1 MADLFK
7 SCCTNVSILDIDRVA
22 KSLYEK
28 NPEIKPELRNVFGA
42 DIFGGNNDILFD
54 RLAEIVFSE
63 QKELKKLNRIM
74 FPRIRREVKRLLVS
88 AADSDHII
96 IDAAILFGAKLD
108 LLCDYIIFVDSSE
121 KKRRLL
127 LKNKNLSDNEIELR
141 IKGQQIKIN
150 NSRVDYTI
158 INDGDKKKLHE
169 RAGEIIR
176 DIEDREKNK
185 NGKEQ
190 V

>member
-1 MADLFK
+1 ML
-7 SCCTNVSILDIDRVA
+7 VLDIDRTA

-28 NPEIKPELRNVFGA
+28 NPEIKSELRNVFGV

-74 FPRIRREVKRLLVS
+74 FPHIRREVKRLLIS
-88 AADSDHII
+88 AADFDHII
-96 IDAAILFGAKLD
+96 IDAAVLFGAKLD
-108 LLCDYIIFVDSSE
+108 LLCNYIIFVDSSE

-158 INDGDKKKLHE
+158 INDGDEKKLHE

-176 DIEDREKNK
+176 DIEDREKSK
-185 NGKEQ
+185 NGREQ

>member
-1 MADLFK
+1 VADFFK
-7 SCCTNVSILDIDRVA
+7 NCHSNVLVLNIDKAA
-22 KSLYEK
+22 KSLYKK
-28 NPEIKPELRNVFGA
+28 NPEIKPELRNVFGG
-42 DIFGGNNDILFD
+42 DIFDGNNDILFG

-74 FPRIRREVKRLLVS
+74 FPHIRREVKRLLITV
-88 AADSDHII
+88 ADFDHII

-121 KKRRLL
+121 GKRRLL

-150 NSRVDYTI
+150 NSRVNYTI
-158 INDGDKKKLHE
+158 INDGDEKKLHE

-176 DIEDREKNK
+176 DIEDREKSK
-185 NGKEQ
+185 NGREQ